1 MSEHLGLLFGLN
13 FEKPLSEQVAG
24 MRVNPPD
31 PIPKAILQALIAEDY
46 EINELVD
53 ACLPRPR
60 RAVSRDDQLG
70 EPRNDIVLVA
80 GEKLRFVGIVRLRL
94 RSGRVERTAA
104 VKARLRIGEGPLHEA
119 WKLRRPGRERQSSQ
133 HLTTFQILTSHE
145 RPPSSRRRISEILR
159 PITVHVSCY
168 LLLCDY
174 CEAFSESAFLKV
186 VRTYHAT

>member
-1 MSEHLGLLFGLN
+1 
-13 FEKPLSEQVAG
+13 
-24 MRVNPPD
+24 MRVNPTD

-46 EINELVD
+46 EINELAN

-70 EPRNDIVLVA
+70 EPRNDLVLVA

-94 RSGRVERTAA
+94 RSGRVERPAA
-104 VKARLRIGEGPLHEA
+104 VTARLRVGEGPLHKA
-119 WKLRRPGRERQSSQ
+119 RKLRRPGRERQRSQ
-133 HLTTFQILTSHE
+133 HLTTFQILPCHQ
-145 RPPSSRRRISEILR
+145 RPPSFRRRISKILP

-186 VRTYHAT
+186 ARTYHAT